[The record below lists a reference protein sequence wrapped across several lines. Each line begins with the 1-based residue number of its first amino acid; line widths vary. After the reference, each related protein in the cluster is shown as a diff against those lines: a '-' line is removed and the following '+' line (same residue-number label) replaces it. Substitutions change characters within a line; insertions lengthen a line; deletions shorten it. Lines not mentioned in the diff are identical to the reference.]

1 MYCDYNFIYIRVCT
15 YTPTHGFQLLSIS
28 TVNTGN
34 VIQNNKN
41 KDANNMLPG
50 KAVKQMVAHS
60 QKTIQ
65 NLRIKTE
72 PIMVGADA
80 TVYSMSWFKGQICIQ
95 YVYKKTLHPRL
106 AFYAE
111 IHIFFDSAGKNC

>member
-1 MYCDYNFIYIRVCT
+1 MIIILYICGYVHILLHT
-15 YTPTHGFQLLSIS
+15 DFSFLSIS

-72 PIMVGADA
+72 PIMQLEQMQRY
-80 TVYSMSWFKGQICIQ
+80 TVCL
-95 YVYKKTLHPRL
+95 V
-106 AFYAE
+106 
-111 IHIFFDSAGKNC
+111 